1 MKGLILAAGR
11 GTRLRP
17 LTHTRPKPVIRVAG
31 RPIIHYA
38 IENLRA
44 VGIREIGVVV
54 SLDTRKDIQHTLD
67 EFDDLDITY
76 LVQEEPQGLAHA
88 VMVARKWLADDAFL
102 MYLGDNLF
110 HEGLAAFIRHFEAL
124 HPAAVI
130 ALTPVESPG
139 QFGVAEME
147 NGRVVRLVEKP
158 SEPKSN
164 LAVAGVYVFSPEV
177 HAVIDT
183 LRPSARGEFEITDA
197 VQGLVDRGC
206 VVQGLV
212 VDGWWKDTGRPADL
226 LDANRL
232 LLEDLEPRVEGL
244 VSGSSLTGRV
254 VVERGA
260 TVLDSTIVGPAL
272 IATGAVVESAYVG
285 PFTSI
290 EAGAQLR
297 RAEVEFSIL
306 DQKAVVENV
315 SLRLQQCILGVG
327 AKVTSRAGLP
337 KAHRFMLGDLSTVE
351 LG

>member
-1 MKGLILAAGR
+1 MPTELATISFPNPGTLATGFTQALLHHSIPQLLTLSAAGTKIKATYNAKSALFLITATGPTPQEAR
-11 GTRLRP
+11 
-17 LTHTRPKPVIRVAG
+17 AG
-31 RPIIHYA
+31 A
-38 IENLRA
+38 IQTVNIFSTYTDQQVLE
-44 VGIREIGVVV
+44 VVQ
-54 SLDTRKDIQHTLD
+54 T
-67 EFDDLDITY
+67 
-76 LVQEEPQGLAHA
+76 
-88 VMVARKWLADDAFL
+88 
-102 MYLGDNLF
+102 
-110 HEGLAAFIRHFEAL
+110 
-124 HPAAVI
+124 
-130 ALTPVESPG
+130 G

-197 VQGLVDRGC
+197 VQGLVDRGR

-306 DQKAVVENV
+306 DQRAVVENV

-327 AKVTSRAGLP
+327 ARVTSRAGP
-337 KAHRFMLGDLSTVE
+337 PVHSPSRPHRIVRDPPPA
-351 LG
+351 